1 MWMRKRYSWC
11 TRENPVRM
19 HLNKDRG
26 KGITIMG
33 AIGHRLPFGVFGI
46 AKSTNQVEVGEFL
59 KRLRG
64 AVSPSPFTNNERI
77 VLVVD
82 NHPSHGTVH
91 VRELA

>member
-1 MWMRKRYSWC
+1 MDAQALLL
-11 TRENPVRM
+11 V
-19 HLNKDRG
+19 H
-26 KGITIMG
+26 TIKPRPDAFKQGQGQGHHYHG

-46 AKSTNQVEVGEFL
+46 AKSTYQVEVGEFL